1 LPEVSLD
8 KNILVSEY
16 FGIMDRIASALGDG
30 ARWRIVELLAERPR
44 SVGELAELT
53 GLRQP
58 QTTKHL
64 QTLAQA
70 GLVTVFPLGQRHVY
84 AVETA
89 LLNALARR
97 LRELAV
103 TAGAHE
109 GERDVIARYRA
120 AIEAESAVADR
131 DRWADGRTFS
141 FERVL
146 AAPPDVV
153 WRHWIDP
160 DLLASWWAL
169 PPLTVTDCVL
179 EPKPGGRA
187 VLEYC
192 DAEGRYHSEGRVHT
206 AKEPGHLVFDL
217 TVPDAAGA
225 ASLTGHYDLTLA
237 AVPDGTRLRLG
248 LRITES
254 TVEAVP
260 YIAGIE
266 TGWGQVLDN
275 LADVVGASQRTT
287 KGLTKGKE

>member
-1 LPEVSLD
+1 
-8 KNILVSEY
+8 
-16 FGIMDRIASALGDG
+16 MDRIVSALGDG

-44 SVGELAELT
+44 SVGELTELT

-64 QTLAQA
+64 QTLARA
-70 GLVTVFPLGQRHVY
+70 GLVTVFPLGQRRVY

-89 LLNALARR
+89 PLKALARR
-97 LRELAV
+97 LQELAV
-103 TAGAHE
+103 TAEAHE
-109 GERDVIARYRA
+109 DDRDVIARYRA

-131 DRWADGRTFS
+131 ERWADGRTFS

-146 AAPPDVV
+146 AAPQDVV
-153 WRHWIDP
+153 WRHWVDP
-160 DLLASWWAL
+160 DLLASWWA
-169 PPLTVTDCVL
+169 PPPMTVTDCAL

-187 VLEYC
+187 LLEYR
-192 DAEGRYHSEGRVHT
+192 DAEGTYRSEGRVHT

-217 TVPDAAGA
+217 TVLDAAGA
-225 ASLTGHYDLTLA
+225 VSFTGHFDLTLA
-237 AVPDGTRLRLG
+237 AVPGGTRLRLG
-248 LRITES
+248 MRITET

-275 LADVVGASQRTT
+275 LADAVGASQRAT
-287 KGLTKGKE
+287 KGPTKGKE